1 MPTYNI
7 AGKTIRTEQP
17 LNDAQIEEIAS
28 SLGVQ
33 PQQPIA
39 SKTARAAPSSG
50 FLMGLKDPI
59 SAGAQLLPRAL
70 EQIASVGGL
79 APNQVSQ
86 FFAQEA
92 QRVDQMVREENAAYE
107 AKRLQEGREGFDLAR
122 LGGNILNPTTI
133 AAGGAGVVAARLAG
147 AGRLAQGTAAGITS
161 GALQPVTTEEGFAG
175 EKLQQLAT
183 GAIGGAVG
191 EKVTQ
196 VVGRVAKPLAS
207 KAEETMRELGITP
220 LPGQTLGGKFKS
232 LEEFAQNLPLIG
244 GQIEDARQKVI
255 FNFNKGILNKALQKV
270 NSKLPEDVVGRDA
283 VAFATDTVSQKYDDV
298 LSKMKFKLDL
308 KTSSDILDSLNT
320 ANLPSAGQRETVQNI
335 LNNVV
340 LNKFPANS
348 TLTGTNLKAVESDL
362 RKEAL
367 SYLNSQTA
375 ADRQIGEAL
384 QGVLKTLKKEI
395 AYQNPKFSSQLRRI
409 DSVYGDLAI
418 MKLAAANSG
427 AQNGVFTPKQ
437 YQLAV
442 RQADLSRKK
451 ARFAEGR
458 ARGQA
463 EADAALEILGDE
475 TRATLEGRIAAQVGG
490 GLAVLS
496 NPAVGTPTAIG
507 LYSLYSP
514 TGLQVADLL
523 LRSRPEV
530 VRQFGDLVQ
539 RQSAPIGGL
548 FGGQTLSG
556 YNRQDNLEISDEEM
570 PGIKAGVVQP

>member
-7 AGKTIRTEQP
+7 GGKTIRTEQP
-17 LNDAQIEEIAS
+17 LNDSQIEEIAAS
-28 SLGVQ
+28 FGVQ
-33 PQQPIA
+33 PQQPVT
-39 SKTARAAPSSG
+39 SKTAAAPTSG

-70 EQIASVGGL
+70 EQITSIGGI

-92 QRVDQMVREENAAYE
+92 QRVDQMVRTENAAYE
-107 AKRLQEGREGFDLAR
+107 AQRLQEGREGFDLAR
-122 LGGNILNPTTI
+122 LGGNILNPATI
-133 AAGGAGVVAARLAG
+133 AAGGAGVTAARLAG
-147 AGRLAQGTAAGITS
+147 AGRLAQGAAAGITT

-175 EKLQQLAT
+175 EKVQQLAT

-196 VVGRVAKPLAS
+196 GIGRVAKPLAS
-207 KAEETMRELGITP
+207 KAEQTMRELGITP

-232 LEEFAQNLPLIG
+232 IEEFAQNLPLIG
-244 GQIEDARQKVI
+244 GQIENARQKVI
-255 FNFNKGILNKALQKV
+255 FNFNKGVINKALKKV
-270 NSKLPEDVVGRDA
+270 NSKLPEEVVGRDA
-283 VAFATDTVSQKYDDV
+283 VAFATDTVGQKYDDV
-298 LSKMKFKLDL
+298 LSKMKFKLDT
-308 KTSSDILDSLNT
+308 KTSNDILDTLST
-320 ANLPSAGQRETVQNI
+320 ANLPSPGQRETVQNV

-340 LNKFPANS
+340 FSKFPTDS
-348 TLTGTNLKAVESDL
+348 MLTGTNLKAVESDL

-384 QGVLKTLKKEI
+384 QNVLKTFKKEI
-395 AYQNPKFSSQLRRI
+395 AYQNPKFTSQLRRI
-409 DSVYGDLAI
+409 DSAYGDLAI

-458 ARGQA
+458 ARGQID
-463 EADAALEILGDE
+463 ADAALEILGDE
-475 TRATLEGRIAAQVGG
+475 SRATLEGRIAAQVGG

-496 NPAVGTPTAIG
+496 NPVVGAPTAAG
-507 LYSLYSP
+507 LYALYSP
-514 TGLQVADLL
+514 AGLQVADLL

-530 VRQFGDLVQ
+530 VRQFGDLIQ

-548 FGGQTLSG
+548 FGGQILSG
-556 YNRQDNLEISDEEM
+556 YNRQDALSVSDEELQ
-570 PGIKAGVVQP
+570 PTRAGITAP